1 MFSCMHFIKTLRSP
15 DASSR
20 KCLRPLIMQG
30 EVNINYHLS
39 TEIKLLPQDTTPN
52 TFEKETN
59 DSYHNSFQNFIC
71 DWRQDTFIIVNTKV
85 GVDLGQHG
93 NLGSEQDPE
102 GNVDILQIC
111 NMYQHHDYHWAI
123 NISNYRIS
131 SVFSGM
137 SLSTCTLQLVFS
149 GNQECLSW
157 SDPVSLTVITG
168 SRSAKCYFF
177 SL

>member
-1 MFSCMHFIKTLRSP
+1 MFSCMHFIKTLCSL

-20 KCLRPLIMQG
+20 KCLRPLTMKDK
-30 EVNINYHLS
+30 VNINYRLS

-52 TFEKETN
+52 TFGKETN

-71 DWRQDTFIIVNTKV
+71 DWRQDTFIVVNTKV

-102 GNVDILQIC
+102 GDVDILQIC
-111 NMYQHHDYHWAI
+111 NMYQHHDYQYHWAI

-137 SLSTCTLQLVFS
+137 SLSTCTLQL
-149 GNQECLSW
+149 G
-157 SDPVSLTVITG
+157 
-168 SRSAKCYFF
+168 FF
-177 SL
+177 RNACPEVTLWGRQ